1 MVDSATRNRSSAAPG
16 LILFGAMIVTFLPV
30 DTMRGSRMKL
40 RQVKPITH
48 VIRSLSSVSG
58 LKLTDTGW
66 VVFFALCA
74 AAAIPGLLILWIL
87 IKRGNFED
95 IEKKE
100 RTEAAES

>member
-1 MVDSATRNRSSAAPG
+1 
-16 LILFGAMIVTFLPV
+16 
-30 DTMRGSRMKL
+30 
-40 RQVKPITH
+40 
-48 VIRSLSSVSG
+48 
-58 LKLTDTGW
+58 

-95 IEKKE
+95 IERKE